1 MRLGVSAFAA
11 GAMLV
16 GCSTSIS
23 TSTPAKTDCN
33 PLATHPTTLATILGV
48 GKKRSRARTA

>member
-1 MRLGVSAFAA
+1 
-11 GAMLV
+11 MLV

-48 GKKRSRARTA
+48 GKDQDGGSYVCAE